1 MTVIG
6 AQIYKD
12 CSLDVDLGSNSLSL
26 CFSSILNVY
35 LSWEISS
42 EWYLSTISDPYCSLH
57 NFDSLFIQISSFE
70 FLFMFLFFNFPL
82 LWLPWFWRSI
92 LFINHKEKIE
102 PWTRGSRTYALTGR
116 DFVHKHFICNLFFK
130 KKNSNRKYT
139 NKVLFFLFISE
150 IEFKNIC
157 MVIHLVHFIIVWI
170 SKFWISFCF
179 LKDK

>member
-1 MTVIG
+1 MLTWVVILFLYVFRQYLMCIFPERLV
-6 AQIYKD
+6 ASDIYQQFLIPIVVYTILTHCLFKFPPLNFSSCF
-12 CSLDVDLGSNSLSL
+12 CSLI
-26 CFSSILNVY
+26 F
-35 LSWEISS
+35 
-42 EWYLSTISDPYCSLH
+42 P
-57 NFDSLFIQISSFE
+57 
-70 FLFMFLFFNFPL
+70 FFGFHD
-82 LWLPWFWRSI
+82 FWRSI

-116 DFVHKHFICNLFFK
+116 DFVHKHFICNLFLK

>member
-1 MTVIG
+1 MLVERMTVIG

-116 DFVHKHFICNLFFK
+116 DFVHKHFIFNLFFFFFSFLK
-130 KKNSNRKYT
+130 LSLKIFVWSFILCISSSFEL
-139 NKVLFFLFISE
+139 VSFEFFFLFS
-150 IEFKNIC
+150 
-157 MVIHLVHFIIVWI
+157 
-170 SKFWISFCF
+170 
-179 LKDK
+179 